1 MTKLASTIR
10 EIRKR
15 TGLSMAAF
23 GQKLGTDH
31 TAISRYEAGRFVP
44 TGRIMLRLL
53 DLAEGD
59 ERIVILGASLGAGT
73 EPVGELDET
82 LVNARAA
89 FDARLLQ
96 LKDDPARRARFMQA
110 CMAIAEKKEL
120 PETIYGLIYGWI
132 RFHNN
137 PKIRKLY
144 DEFATEIE
152 KLTVDLY
159 SASDD

>member
-1 MTKLASTIR
+1 
-10 EIRKR
+10 
-15 TGLSMAAF
+15 
-23 GQKLGTDH
+23 
-31 TAISRYEAGRFVP
+31 
-44 TGRIMLRLL
+44 
-53 DLAEGD
+53 
-59 ERIVILGASLGAGT
+59 
-73 EPVGELDET
+73 
-82 LVNARAA
+82 
-89 FDARLLQ
+89 
-96 LKDDPARRARFMQA
+96 
-110 CMAIAEKKEL
+110 MAIAENKEL